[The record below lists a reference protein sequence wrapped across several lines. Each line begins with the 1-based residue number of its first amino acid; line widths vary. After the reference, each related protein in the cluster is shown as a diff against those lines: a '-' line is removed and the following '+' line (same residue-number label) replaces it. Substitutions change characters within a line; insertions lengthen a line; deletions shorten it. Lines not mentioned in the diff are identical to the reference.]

1 MRVLIVG
8 ASGELGRAI
17 TEAFAGHELV
27 LASRSGEEK
36 VDLTDL
42 ASISALYERVGTV
55 DAVACAAGHVPFAS
69 VTDLTIEEYRE
80 GLTDK
85 LLGQIAL
92 VRLGLDHVTD
102 GGSFTL
108 ITGITADDPI
118 ATGSV
123 ASTVNG
129 ALHSFVLAAAIELPR
144 GLRVNAVS
152 PTMFTESE
160 PAYGPFFPG
169 FPPVP
174 VAEAARAYVK
184 SALGRQTGQVYRVG
198 Y

>member
-8 ASGELGRAI
+8 ASGELGRAVAA
-17 TEAFAGHELV
+17 AFSGHDVV
-27 LASRSGEEK
+27 LASRSGGEQ
-36 VDLTDL
+36 VDITDP
-42 ASISALYERVGTV
+42 ASIAALYERVGTV
-55 DAVACAAGHVPFAS
+55 DAVACAAGHVPFAPITELS
-69 VTDLTIEEYRE
+69 VEQYRD
-80 GLTDK
+80 GFADK
-85 LLGQIAL
+85 LLGQVAL

-118 ATGSV
+118 ATGTV

-129 ALHSFVLAAAIELPR
+129 ALHSFVKAAAIELPR

-160 PAYGPFFPG
+160 PSYGPFFPG

>member
-1 MRVLIVG
+1 MRVLLVG
-8 ASGELGRAI
+8 ASGELGRAVAA
-17 TEAFAGHELV
+17 AFADHDVV
-27 LASRSGEEK
+27 LASRSGAET
-36 VDLTDL
+36 VDISDP
-42 ASISALYERVGTV
+42 ASIEALYDRVGTV
-55 DAVACAAGHVPFAS
+55 DHVACAAGHVPFAPITELS
-69 VTDLTIEEYRE
+69 VEQYR
-80 GLTDK
+80 GGFADK
-85 LLGQIAL
+85 LLGQVAL

-118 ATGSV
+118 ATGTV

-129 ALHSFVLAAAIELPR
+129 ALHSFVKAAAIELPR

-160 PAYGPFFPG
+160 AAYGPYFPG

>member
-8 ASGELGRAI
+8 ASGELGRAV
-17 TEAFAGHELV
+17 TSAFSGHELV
-27 LASRSGEEK
+27 LASRSGEEQ
-36 VDLTDL
+36 VDLTDV
-42 ASISALYERVGTV
+42 ASIAALYARVGTV
-55 DAVACAAGHVPFAS
+55 DAVACTAGHVPFAP
-69 VTDLTIEEYRE
+69 LTELTVEQYRE
-80 GLTDK
+80 GVTDK

-118 ATGSV
+118 ATGTV

-129 ALHSFVLAAAIELPR
+129 ALHSFVLAAAIEMPR

-160 PAYGPFFPG
+160 PAYGPYFPG

>member
-8 ASGELGRAI
+8 ASGELGRAV
-17 TEAFAGHELV
+17 TDAFAGHDLV
-27 LASRSGEEK
+27 LASRSGDER

-55 DAVACAAGHVPFAS
+55 DAVACAAGHVPFAPLTELS
-69 VTDLTIEEYRE
+69 VEQYRE

-92 VRLGLDHVTD
+92 VRLGLDHVSD

-118 ATGSV
+118 ATGTV

-129 ALHSFVLAAAIELPR
+129 ALHSFVLSAAIELPR

-152 PTMFTESE
+152 PTMFAESE
-160 PAYGPFFPG
+160 PAYGPYFPG

>member
-8 ASGELGRAI
+8 ASGELGRAV
-17 TEAFAGHELV
+17 TSAFSGHELV
-27 LASRSGEEK
+27 LASRSGEER
-36 VDLTDL
+36 VDLTDV
-42 ASISALYERVGTV
+42 ASIAALYDRVGTV
-55 DAVACAAGHVPFAS
+55 DAVACTAGHVPFAP
-69 VTDLTIEEYRE
+69 LTGLTVEQYRE
-80 GLTDK
+80 GVTDK

-118 ATGSV
+118 ATGTV

-129 ALHSFVLAAAIELPR
+129 ALHSFVLAAAIEMPR

-160 PAYGPFFPG
+160 PAYGPYFPG